1 MSVRF
6 TLRQLMIVIAVS
18 AVYFAAMTFG
28 IAGEYMYLVVFS
40 YAVTLAGAGV
50 LLYNVRLSGWMWVA
64 LAGYV
69 GPVLIGILMNVAGD
83 DALLARRP
91 RARDGAPRPE
101 RRLLAGLHRGPRLDI
116 PGHHAATDEPRSRDR
131 RARRSAAPRA
141 GRSDDAGR
149 KPWIDDMKIRL

>member
-69 GPVLIGILMNVAGD
+69 GPVLIGILMNVARATTPFSLDGRVLVTVHL
-83 DALLARRP
+83 ALNGVFSLVFIVGLASTF
-91 RARDGAPRPE
+91 RDIT
-101 RRLLAGLHRGPRLDI
+101 RRLTSRE
-116 PGHHAATDEPRSRDR
+116 AATDGLGDQRLPEPAEATTPEESR
-131 RARRSAAPRA
+131 
-141 GRSDDAGR
+141 GLM
-149 KPWIDDMKIRL
+149 I